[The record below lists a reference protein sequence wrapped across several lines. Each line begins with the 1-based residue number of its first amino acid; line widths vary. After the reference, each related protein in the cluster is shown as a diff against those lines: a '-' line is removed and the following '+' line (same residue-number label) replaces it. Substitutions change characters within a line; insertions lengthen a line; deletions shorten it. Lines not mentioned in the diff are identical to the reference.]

1 MSVVLNPFRGWFWG
15 CIRKLMLHSLALV
28 RSVIVCAMVLSP
40 GGVSGGRNLCVDSC
54 KAEDEAS
61 KADEV
66 AIASSAEEPLLHF
79 GIHTRLIVRILA
91 VVNLQLGL

>member
-1 MSVVLNPFRGWFWG
+1 MSVVFNPFRGWVGG
-15 CIRKLMLHSLALV
+15 CISKLMLHSLALV
-28 RSVIVCAMVLSP
+28 RSVIVCALVLS
-40 GGVSGGRNLCVDSC
+40 VDSC

-79 GIHTRLIVRILA
+79 GIHTPLIVRILA
-91 VVNLQLGL
+91 SDNLKLLGL